1 MDIFPALSENS
12 LAVRRAGAY
21 NRGQKNAG
29 GHSMEQVL
37 HGYCRT
43 LDAARTVFVEQDG
56 GEPDIDCDYDVC
68 PHRPVCEIAR
78 QIGALLEQ
86 TGAE

>member
-1 MDIFPALSENS
+1 MDIFSALSEKS

-37 HGYCRT
+37 HGYCRA

-56 GEPDIDCDYDVC
+56 GEPDIDCDYEVC

-78 QIGALLEQ
+78 QISALPEQ

>member
-1 MDIFPALSENS
+1 
-12 LAVRRAGAY
+12 
-21 NRGQKNAG
+21 
-29 GHSMEQVL
+29 MEQVL

-56 GEPDIDCDYDVC
+56 GGVDIDCDYDVC

-78 QIGALLEQ
+78 QIGELTAQ
-86 TGAE
+86 TESK

>member
-1 MDIFPALSENS
+1 MDIFPALSEKS

-21 NRGQKNAG
+21 NREQKNAG

-43 LDAARTVFVEQDG
+43 LDAARAVLVERDG
-56 GEPDIDCDYDVC
+56 AEIDIDCDYEVC

-78 QIGALLEQ
+78 AITELLEQ
-86 TGAE
+86 PE

>member
-1 MDIFPALSENS
+1 MDIFPALSEKS

-56 GEPDIDCDYDVC
+56 GEPDIDCDYEDC

-86 TGAE
+86 TDVK

>member
-1 MDIFPALSENS
+1 MDIFPILSEIS
-12 LAVRRAGAY
+12 LAARRFVAY

-29 GHSMEQVL
+29 GDDMEQVL

-56 GEPDIDCDYDVC
+56 AQIDIDCDYDVC

-78 QIGALLEQ
+78 QIGELTAQGGTE
-86 TGAE
+86 

>member
-1 MDIFPALSENS
+1 MDIFPALSEKS

-21 NRGQKNAG
+21 NRGQKNTG

-37 HGYCRT
+37 HGYCRA
-43 LDAARTVFVEQDG
+43 LDAARTVFVERSG
-56 GEPDIDCDYDVC
+56 GETEIDCDYDVC

-78 QIGALLEQ
+78 QISALLEPAG
-86 TGAE
+86 TE

>member
-1 MDIFPALSENS
+1 MDIFPALSEKS

-21 NRGQKNAG
+21 NREQKNAG

-56 GEPDIDCDYDVC
+56 GELDIDCDYDVC
-68 PHRPVCEIAR
+68 PHRSVCEIAR
-78 QIGALLEQ
+78 QISALLEPAG
-86 TGAE
+86 TE